1 MLSCIDTSAQVGKF
15 DRRECFPKFT
25 EYLQTY
31 FQILD
36 DSIGNAGVSGQL
48 QAFIIELR
56 NLNHQAGSQEYTKL
70 QQLWV
75 NSAGVIKSFDA
86 DLYRYLGLCLALAFY
101 SQS

>member
-1 MLSCIDTSAQVGKF
+1 M
-15 DRRECFPKFT
+15 
-25 EYLQTY
+25 QTY

-56 NLNHQAGSQEYTKL
+56 NNLNRQAGSQEYTKL
-70 QQLWV
+70 EQLWV

-101 SQS
+101 SQSGYPQFTTGRFADLLKTI

>member
-48 QAFIIELR
+48 EAFIIELR
-56 NLNHQAGSQEYTKL
+56 NLN
-70 QQLWV
+70 
-75 NSAGVIKSFDA
+75 
-86 DLYRYLGLCLALAFY
+86 R
-101 SQS
+101 QSGQPGIYEATATVGEFSRSYKEFRC